1 MVQIDKNTFL
11 SIKTNDELAEY
22 LGIPTSQL
30 TFFAYSNKSFYRS
43 FAIPKRSSNASRRI
57 YAPVKKLKYIQRI
70 LAETLSLIYEIPDCV
85 HGFTKTKSTA
95 TNAAQHVRK
104 RTVIKIDI
112 ADFFP
117 SISSGRIHGLFQSE
131 PFNFPSEVANTLT
144 NLTCHRGS
152 LPQGAPTS
160 PILSNM
166 ICFRMDRAIMKYA
179 RQNKLKYTRYA
190 DDLTFSSTTKRAI
203 ALIATFSSD
212 GLVTINPDVVRIIES
227 NGFAINDAK
236 TGAYGKGTRQV
247 VTGVVVNRK
256 CNFKRDDYR
265 FLRNLLHYWRSNG
278 PEAAAIRYISARG
291 SQGKSFKFFYKDSG
305 FSESAF
311 VNHIHGLLSYYLM
324 IVRENGRHSR
334 PLQRL
339 WTTFHNIT
347 KVSVPDM
354 LPEQMIFKTDS
365 IAFFRRI
372 GESSYQEYGETGTC
386 FLTNKNTLVTARHCA
401 KSQAAND
408 LKAEY
413 SEESMLEIIS
423 PERDINI
430 AIPYGEMKDGRIDDW
445 LIMQAPSDFESFPG
459 LFSDPSYQVQEGE
472 TVIAYG
478 FADGKNQLRR
488 IKARVEHILQNEI
501 VVDRAFIKG
510 MSGGPVLNS
519 RGDVIGLITYGSGD
533 GIYDKDGRFM
543 PIRIIGA
550 FR

>member
-1 MVQIDKNTFL
+1 MVQIDKSIFL
-11 SIKTNDELAEY
+11 SVKTNDELAKY
-22 LGIPTSQL
+22 LGIPTSEL
-30 TFFAYSNKSFYRS
+30 TFFAYSNKIFYQSFT
-43 FAIPKRSSNASRRI
+43 IPKRSGNANRRI

-70 LAETLSLIYEIPDCV
+70 IAETLSLIYKTPDCV
-85 HGFTKTKSTA
+85 HGFTKKKSTA
-95 TNAAQHVRK
+95 TNAAQHLKK
-104 RTVIKIDI
+104 RTVVKIDL

-117 SISSGRIHGLFQSE
+117 SISSGRIHGLFQSK
-131 PFNFPSEVANTLT
+131 PFNFPNEIANTLT
-144 NLTCHRGS
+144 NLTCHKGI

-166 ICFRMDRAIMKYA
+166 ICFRMDRAIMQYA

-203 ALIATFSSD
+203 TNIATFSSD
-212 GLVTINPDVVRIIES
+212 GLITISPDVVGIIEN
-227 NGFAINDAK
+227 NGFTINDTK

-247 VTGVVVNRK
+247 VTGIVVNQK

-278 PEAAAIRYISARG
+278 PEAAAKRYVSARG
-291 SQGKSFKFFYKDSG
+291 GQGKSLKFFCEDLS
-305 FSESAF
+305 FNESAF
-311 VNHIHGLLSYYLM
+311 INHIHGLLSYYLM

-339 WTTFHNIT
+339 WTTFHDIT

-365 IAFFRRI
+365 VAQFRRI
-372 GESSYQEYGETGTC
+372 GESSYQDYGKTGTC
-386 FLTNKNTLVTARHCA
+386 FLINRNTLVTARHCA

-408 LKAEY
+408 LNAVY
-413 SEESMLEIIS
+413 SEESMLDIIS
-423 PERDINI
+423 PRQNINI
-430 AIPYGEMKDGRIDDW
+430 TIPYKKMKDGRADDW
-445 LIMQAPSDFESFPG
+445 LIMKATSDFDSLPG
-459 LFSDPSYQVQEGE
+459 LSPDLSYQVQEGE

-488 IKARVEHILQNEI
+488 IKAKVENILQDEI

-533 GIYDKDGRFM
+533 GLYDKDGRFM
-543 PIRIIGA
+543 PIRAISA
-550 FR
+550 FW